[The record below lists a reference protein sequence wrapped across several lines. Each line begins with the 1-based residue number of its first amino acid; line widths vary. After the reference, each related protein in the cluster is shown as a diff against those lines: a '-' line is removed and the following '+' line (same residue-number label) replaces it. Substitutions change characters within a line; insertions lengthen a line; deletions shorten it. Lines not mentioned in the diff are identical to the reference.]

1 MNFAK
6 TPSGT
11 AEIGRSLAM
20 EAEENIRP
28 LPRGITAFRRASQT
42 DGEAAPESLNGLL
55 RKASETSAHEIDN
68 LIDELQTL
76 RGRLQNDSD
85 RIQRDIT
92 KYAALSE
99 QVMQI
104 TKIISDSVKKLPD
117 TSSITG

>member
-1 MNFAK
+1 
-6 TPSGT
+6 
-11 AEIGRSLAM
+11 M
-20 EAEENIRP
+20 EADGNIRP
-28 LPRGITAFRRASQT
+28 LPRGITAFRRASQAE
-42 DGEAAPESLNGLL
+42 GEAVPENLNSLLG
-55 RKASETSAHEIDN
+55 KASETSAHEIDN

-85 RIQRDIT
+85 RIQRDIA

-117 TSSITG
+117 TSIIPG